1 VEGLYTR
8 CDDYGKDEIPV
19 ALCEAAG
26 LVGKR
31 RRCYKRLIRFAP
43 AVEIYLTRKAKN

>member
-1 VEGLYTR
+1 VRLRLPVVEGLYTR
-8 CDDYGKDEIPV
+8 CDYYGKDEIPV

-31 RRCYKRLIRFAP
+31 PEVL
-43 AVEIYLTRKAKN
+43 